1 MVDEIKL
8 IDRIKHGDR
17 RALDTLIKAYYQ
29 SIFAYFYYHTQNRE
43 ISMDLTQEV
52 FVKMVASIETYEN
65 RGKFRSWLFTIAA
78 NHLRN
83 HWKYESRHEEYEFE
97 EESEKDIASSWESIT
112 DSAELLNAL
121 SMIPTDQRDCI
132 VLKYYYGFTSRE
144 IAEMLNVKEPTV
156 KARIRYGLNKL
167 SILLKGEE
175 TDGEEQ

>member
-1 MVDEIKL
+1 
-8 IDRIKHGDR
+8 
-17 RALDTLIKAYYQ
+17 
-29 SIFAYFYYHTQNRE
+29 
-43 ISMDLTQEV
+43 
-52 FVKMVASIETYEN
+52 MVASIETYEN

-97 EESEKDIASSWESIT
+97 EESEKDITSSWESIT
-112 DSAELLNAL
+112 DSTELLNAL

-144 IAEMLNVKEPTV
+144 IAEMLKVKEPTV

>member
-1 MVDEIKL
+1 VASFAGISALSAPASGIDEPDGDPSVETVLK
-8 IDRIKHGDR
+8 IDVVFDKH
-17 RALDTLIKAYYQ
+17 A
-29 SIFAYFYYHTQNRE
+29 
-43 ISMDLTQEV
+43 DLTQEV

-97 EESEKDIASSWESIT
+97 EESENDITSSLENVT

-121 SMIPTDQRDCI
+121 SRIPTDQRDCI

-144 IAEMLNVKEPTV
+144 IAEMLKVKEPTV

>member
-1 MVDEIKL
+1 
-8 IDRIKHGDR
+8 
-17 RALDTLIKAYYQ
+17 
-29 SIFAYFYYHTQNRE
+29 
-43 ISMDLTQEV
+43 
-52 FVKMVASIETYEN
+52 VASIETYEN

-97 EESEKDIASSWESIT
+97 EESEKDITSSLENVT

-144 IAEMLNVKEPTV
+144 IAEMLKVKEPTV

>member
-1 MVDEIKL
+1 
-8 IDRIKHGDR
+8 
-17 RALDTLIKAYYQ
+17 
-29 SIFAYFYYHTQNRE
+29 
-43 ISMDLTQEV
+43 MDLTQEV

-83 HWKYESRHEEYEFE
+83 HWKYESRHEEYQFE
-97 EESEKDIASSWESIT
+97 EESEKDITSRWESIT

-144 IAEMLNVKEPTV
+144 IAEMLNVKDPTV

-167 SILLKGEE
+167 SILLKGED

>member
-1 MVDEIKL
+1 
-8 IDRIKHGDR
+8 
-17 RALDTLIKAYYQ
+17 
-29 SIFAYFYYHTQNRE
+29 
-43 ISMDLTQEV
+43 MDLTQEV

-83 HWKYESRHEEYEFE
+83 HWKYESRHEEYQFE
-97 EESEKDIASSWESIT
+97 EESEKDITSRWESIT

>member
-1 MVDEIKL
+1 
-8 IDRIKHGDR
+8 
-17 RALDTLIKAYYQ
+17 
-29 SIFAYFYYHTQNRE
+29 
-43 ISMDLTQEV
+43 MDLTQEV

-97 EESEKDIASSWESIT
+97 EESENDIASSWENVT

-121 SMIPTDQRDCI
+121 SRIPTDQRDCI
-132 VLKYYYGFTSRE
+132 VLKYYYGFNSRE
-144 IAEMLNVKEPTV
+144 IAEMLKVKEPTV

>member
-1 MVDEIKL
+1 
-8 IDRIKHGDR
+8 
-17 RALDTLIKAYYQ
+17 
-29 SIFAYFYYHTQNRE
+29 
-43 ISMDLTQEV
+43 
-52 FVKMVASIETYEN
+52 MVASIETYEN

-97 EESEKDIASSWESIT
+97 EESENDITSSLENVT

-121 SMIPTDQRDCI
+121 SRIPTDQRDCI

-144 IAEMLNVKEPTV
+144 IAEMLKVKEPTV